1 MTDLTQLLAARIVN
15 QVFGMRHLPETFIAV
30 QNEIEYD
37 LPDVP
42 ESPLKG

>member
-1 MTDLTQLLAARIVN
+1 MADLTQLLAVLIVN
-15 QVFGMRHLPETFIAV
+15 QVLAMRPLPETFIAV
-30 QNEIEYD
+30 QNELEYD